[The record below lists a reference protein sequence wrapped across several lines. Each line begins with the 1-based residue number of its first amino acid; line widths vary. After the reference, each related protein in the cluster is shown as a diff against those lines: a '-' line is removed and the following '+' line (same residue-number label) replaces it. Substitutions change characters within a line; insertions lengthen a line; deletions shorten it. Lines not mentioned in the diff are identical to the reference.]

1 MPVVELSLSRLQK
14 LIGKNTN
21 KKQILDSLPFL
32 GLDIESLGR
41 NIVRVEYSPNRPD
54 YSTDFGIALG
64 LQGILGVSK
73 GMLRL
78 NIRKKGNYEIKV
90 DSSTSKIR
98 PFVTGIIARNGS
110 LDNESVKQIINM
122 QEDLHFGLCRK
133 RKKSSIGIHDLDS
146 ISFPLKYTTTSRDH
160 RFVPLNSTKESS
172 ISEILRDSEVGRD
185 YGSILG
191 QSARVPIITDAKGQ
205 TISFPPII
213 NAALTTVTTK
223 TKNILVEVTGIDKQS
238 AEDMLS
244 VVVAILQGAGFQFSQ
259 LKVSGS
265 KNLTPNF
272 ATRIITFDADPVNK
286 ILGLN
291 ISGSMLVS
299 CLKKCRLDA
308 VMKGKK
314 IQCTIPRYRFDIFGG
329 MDIVEEV
336 ALGYGIDNLKPAWPA
351 SVHIGEKNM
360 TSEKL
365 DSLSRLMTGFGFMET
380 LNSTLTSE
388 QILYE
393 MANRDS
399 SQIISVTSS
408 KSQEHTIL
416 RDSILPGLLENLS
429 KNIHETYP
437 QKFFESG
444 TVFSKGTPIKE
455 TTNLA
460 CITASEETNFSEM
473 KAVLQSLLRIGFSI
487 KCETKT
493 LSKHALFSQG
503 RVAEIV
509 INRKAVGYIGELD
522 SKVLENFKIS
532 RNIKSFPKTPL
543 IPDTDI
549 FIASNLDTLFI
560 KL

>member
-1 MPVVELSLSRLQK
+1 MVHLTTKPLSKLSTCRRTC
-14 LIGKNTN
+14 I
-21 KKQILDSLPFL
+21 
-32 GLDIESLGR
+32 
-41 NIVRVEYSPNRPD
+41 
-54 YSTDFGIALG
+54 
-64 LQGILGVSK
+64 
-73 GMLRL
+73 
-78 NIRKKGNYEIKV
+78 
-90 DSSTSKIR
+90 
-98 PFVTGIIARNGS
+98 
-110 LDNESVKQIINM
+110 
-122 QEDLHFGLCRK
+122 FGLGRK
-133 RKKSSIGIHDLDS
+133 RKKSSIGIHDLDR

-160 RFVPLNSTKESS
+160 RLVPLNSTKESS

-191 QSARVPIITDAKGQ
+191 QSAKVPIITDAKGQ

-223 TKNILVEVTGIDKQS
+223 TKNLLVEVTGIDKQS

-265 KNLTPNF
+265 KNSTPNF
-272 ATRIITFDADPVNK
+272 APRSIVFDADPVNK

-299 CLKKCRLDA
+299 CLKKCRLGA

-351 SVHIGEKNM
+351 SVHIGEKNA

-365 DSLSRLMTGFGFMET
+365 DSISRLMTGLGFMET

-393 MANRDS
+393 MTNRDS
-399 SQIISVTSS
+399 SQIISVASS

-416 RDSILPGLLENLS
+416 RDLILPGLLENLS

-444 TVFSKGTPIKE
+444 IVFSKGSPIKE

-460 CITASEETNFSEM
+460 CVSASEETNFSEM
-473 KAVLQSLLRIGFSI
+473 KSILQSLLRIGFSI

-493 LSKHALFSQG
+493 LLKHALFSQG
-503 RVAEIV
+503 RVAEIAV
-509 INRKAVGYIGELD
+509 NKKTVGYIGELD
-522 SKVLENFKIS
+522 SKVLENFKI
-532 RNIKSFPKTPL
+532 RTRVVGFE
-543 IPDTDI
+543 
-549 FIASNLDTLFI
+549 I
-560 KL
+560 KLNGLIFD

>member
-14 LIGKNTN
+14 LVGKNTN
-21 KKQILDSLPFL
+21 KKQILDTLPFL

-41 NIVRVEYSPNRPD
+41 NTVRVEYSPNRPD

-64 LQGILGVSK
+64 LQGILGISR

-78 NIRKKGNYEIKV
+78 NIRKQGNYEIKV
-90 DSSTSKIR
+90 DSSTSKVR

-110 LDNESVKQIINM
+110 LDDKAVKQIINM
-122 QEDLHFGLCRK
+122 QEDLHFGLGRK
-133 RKKSSIGIHDLDS
+133 RKKSSIGVHDLDR

-160 RFVPLNSTKESS
+160 RLVPLNSTKESS

-191 QSARVPIITDAKGQ
+191 QSSKVPIIIDAKGQ

-223 TKNILVEVTGIDKQS
+223 TKNLLVEVTGIDKQS

-244 VVVAILQGAGFQFSQ
+244 VVVVILQGAGFQFSQ

-265 KNLTPNF
+265 KNSTPNF
-272 ATRIITFDADPVNK
+272 APQSIVFDADPVNK

-291 ISGSMLVS
+291 ISGSILVS

-308 VMKGKK
+308 VREGKK
-314 IQCTIPRYRFDIFGG
+314 IKCTIPRYRFDIFGG

-336 ALGYGIDNLKPAWPA
+336 ALGYGIENLKPAWPA
-351 SVHIGEKNM
+351 SVHIGEKNT

-365 DSLSRLMTGFGFMET
+365 DSISRLMTGFGFMET

-393 MANRDS
+393 MTNKDS
-399 SQIISVTSS
+399 SQIISVISS

-437 QKFFESG
+437 QKFFETG
-444 TVFSKGTPIKE
+444 IVFSKSSLIKE

-460 CITASEETNFSEM
+460 CISASEETNFSEM
-473 KAVLQSLLRIGFSI
+473 KSILQSLFRIGFNI
-487 KCETKT
+487 KCETKA

-503 RVAEIV
+503 RVAEIIV
-509 INRKAVGYIGELD
+509 GKRTVGYIGELD
-522 SKVLENFKIS
+522 SKVLENFRIRTKAVA
-532 RNIKSFPKTPL
+532 FE
-543 IPDTDI
+543 
-549 FIASNLDTLFI
+549 I
-560 KL
+560 KLNGLIFD

>member
-1 MPVVELSLSRLQK
+1 MPVVELSISRLQK
-14 LIGKNTN
+14 LVGKNTN
-21 KKQILDSLPFL
+21 KKQILDKLPFL

-41 NIVRVEYSPNRPD
+41 NTVRVEYSPNRPD

-64 LQGILGVSK
+64 LQGILGINK

-78 NIRKKGNYEIKV
+78 NVKNQGNYEIKV

-110 LDNESVKQIINM
+110 LDDEAVKQIINM
-122 QEDLHFGLCRK
+122 QEDLHFGLGRK
-133 RKKSSIGIHDLDS
+133 RKKLSIGIHDLDN

-185 YGSILG
+185 YGSVLG
-191 QSARVPIITDAKGQ
+191 QSSKVPLITDAKGQ

-223 TKNILVEVTGIDKQS
+223 TKNLLVEVTGIDKQS

-244 VVVAILQGAGFQFSQ
+244 VVVTILQGAGFQFSQ

-265 KNLTPNF
+265 KNSTPNF
-272 ATRIITFDADPVNK
+272 TPRSITFDADPVNK

-308 VMKGKK
+308 VMKSKK

-336 ALGYGIDNLKPAWPA
+336 ALGYGIENLKPAWPA
-351 SVHIGEKNM
+351 
-360 TSEKL
+360 
-365 DSLSRLMTGFGFMET
+365 

-393 MANRDS
+393 MTNRDS

-429 KNIHETYP
+429 STG
-437 QKFFESG
+437 S
-444 TVFSKGTPIKE
+444 PIKE
-455 TTNLA
+455 TASLA
-460 CITASEETNFSEM
+460 CVTASEETHFSEM
-473 KAVLQSLLRIGFSI
+473 KAVLQSLLRIGFNT

-493 LSKHALFSQG
+493 LSNHALFSQG

-509 INRKAVGYIGELD
+509 VSGNVVGYIGELD
-522 SKVLENFKIS
+522 SKVLENFRI
-532 RNIKSFPKTPL
+532 RTRVVGFE
-543 IPDTDI
+543 
-549 FIASNLDTLFI
+549 I
-560 KL
+560 KLSGLIFD

>member
-1 MPVVELSLSRLQK
+1 MPVVELNISRLQK
-14 LIGKNTN
+14 LVGKNTN
-21 KKQILDSLPFL
+21 KKQILDRLPFL

-64 LQGILGVSK
+64 LQGIMGISK
-73 GMLRL
+73 GMPRL

-110 LDNESVKQIINM
+110 LDDETVKQLINM
-122 QEDLHFGLCRK
+122 QEDLHFGLGRK
-133 RKKSSIGIHDLDS
+133 RKKSSIGIHDLDRV
-146 ISFPLKYTTTSRDH
+146 SFPLKYTTTSRDH

-191 QSARVPIITDAKGQ
+191 QSAKVPIITDAQGQ

-265 KNLTPNF
+265 KNSTPNF
-272 ATRIITFDADPVNK
+272 APRSITFDTDPVNK

-291 ISGSMLVS
+291 ISGSILVS

-308 VMKGKK
+308 VREGKK
-314 IQCTIPRYRFDIFGG
+314 IKCTIPRYRFDIFGG

-336 ALGYGIDNLKPAWPA
+336 ALGYGIENLKPAWPA
-351 SVHIGEKNM
+351 SVHIGEKNT

-365 DSLSRLMTGFGFMET
+365 DSISRLMTGFGFMEM

-393 MANRDS
+393 MTNKDS
-399 SQIISVTSS
+399 SQIIPVISS

-437 QKFFESG
+437 QKFFETG
-444 TVFSKGTPIKE
+444 IVFSKSSSIKE

-460 CITASEETNFSEM
+460 CISASEETNFSEM
-473 KAVLQSLLRIGFSI
+473 KSILQSLFRIGFNI
-487 KCETKT
+487 KCETKA

-503 RVAEIV
+503 RVAEIIV
-509 INRKAVGYIGELD
+509 GTRTVGYIGELD
-522 SKVLENFKIS
+522 SKVLENFRIRTKAVA
-532 RNIKSFPKTPL
+532 FE
-543 IPDTDI
+543 
-549 FIASNLDTLFI
+549 I
-560 KL
+560 KLNGLIFD